1 MTRYN
6 RDKGSIFK
14 TTSASGAIRW
24 NVEVDVGKTPDGKRI
39 RSRKTAKSL
48 SEAQAIRRNMN
59 IRVSEGSLLKSRSR
73 TLLSLSQTWLA
84 EHGPSIK
91 TSTRDDYEHRLE
103 RHVLPSLGTR
113 KVFDLSPTDFTWLWQ
128 RMVEIG
134 YSPTTVIGTRRV
146 CNQLMNYA
154 VRAGL
159 RQDNPVQ
166 PSTPPR
172 SDKARRIL
180 WTPEEARSAIR
191 GSADD
196 TRLQLFLTLALS
208 LGLRKGEILAL
219 RRDDVDL
226 STGVLSISKRLYV
239 VRDRSG
245 GPGPRWKAELDSP
258 KTAQSERRLKLSPVA
273 SSLVEKHIRG
283 MNDSQLASNLLFCSS
298 KGNPWS
304 SSNLYVQFRRLQ
316 TSSGLPSIRIHD
328 LRHSTAVIA
337 LEGGL
342 RIEALSQAL
351 GHARIDTTKSI
362 YAPYVQALND
372 EFSSAMGQALSLEV
386 QD

>member
-1 MTRYN
+1 
-6 RDKGSIFK
+6 
-14 TTSASGAIRW
+14 
-24 NVEVDVGKTPDGKRI
+24 
-39 RSRKTAKSL
+39 
-48 SEAQAIRRNMN
+48 MN
-59 IRVSEGSLLKSRSR
+59 NRVSEGALLKNHSR
-73 TLLSLSQTWLA
+73 TLLAMSQTWLA
-84 EHGPSIK
+84 EHGQSIK
-91 TSTRDDYEHRLE
+91 NSTRDDYEHRLE
-103 RHVLPSLGTR
+103 RHVLPSLGSR
-113 KVFDLSPTDFTWLWQ
+113 RVHDLSSTDFTWLWQ
-128 RMVEIG
+128 KMVEIG

-159 RQDNPVQ
+159 RQNNPVQ
-166 PSTPPR
+166 ASIPPKKN
-172 SDKARRIL
+172 KARRIL
-180 WTPEEARSAIR
+180 WTPEEARSAIS
-191 GSADD
+191 GSAND

-226 STGVLSISKRLYV
+226 STGVLSISKRIYV
-239 VRDRSG
+239 VRNRSG
-245 GPGPRWKAELDSP
+245 DSGPRWRAELDSP
-258 KTAQSERRLKLSPVA
+258 KTAQSERSLKLSPVA
-273 SSLVEKHIRG
+273 SRLVAKHIRG
-283 MNDSQLASNLLFCSS
+283 MNDAQLASGLLFCSS
-298 KGNPWS
+298 KGSPWS

-316 TSSGLPSIRIHD
+316 TNNGLPSIRIHD

-362 YAPYVQALND
+362 YAPYVQALHD
-372 EFSSAMGQALSLEV
+372 EFSSAMGEALYLEV